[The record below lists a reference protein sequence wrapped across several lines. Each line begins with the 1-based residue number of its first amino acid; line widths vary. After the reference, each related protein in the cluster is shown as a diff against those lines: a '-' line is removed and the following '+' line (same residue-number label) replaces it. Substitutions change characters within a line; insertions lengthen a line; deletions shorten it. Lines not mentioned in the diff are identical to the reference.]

1 MTGYNVDRKI
11 DIRGEICPYTYVK
24 SKLAIEDL
32 KSGQVLEVIFNH
44 PPAVENVPPSM
55 ETEGHKV
62 IEVKKI
68 GEDVWRIIIQ
78 KG

>member
-1 MTGYNVDRKI
+1 MAEYKVDRKI

-32 KSGQVLEVIFNH
+32 KSGQVLEVIVDH
-44 PPAVENVPPSM
+44 APAVESVPRSM
-55 ETEGHKV
+55 ESEGHMV

-68 GEDVWRIIIQ
+68 GEDVWRIVIQ
-78 KG
+78 KS